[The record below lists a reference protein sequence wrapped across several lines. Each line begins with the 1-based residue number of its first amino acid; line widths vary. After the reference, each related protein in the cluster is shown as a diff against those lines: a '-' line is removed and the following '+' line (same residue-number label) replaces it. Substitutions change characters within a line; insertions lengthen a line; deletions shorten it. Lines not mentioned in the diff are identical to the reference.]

1 MKNEKHS
8 YNNTNGKQN
17 FFCPSYILFKH
28 IKNNNSNTNDKA
40 YMWSVPRKAIGTSK
54 LTKKNMDTKCMHHTF
69 IDDYALVSSYTY
81 KR

>member
-1 MKNEKHS
+1 MMKNEKHS

-40 YMWSVPRKAIGTSK
+40 YM
-54 LTKKNMDTKCMHHTF
+54 
-69 IDDYALVSSYTY
+69 
-81 KR
+81 